1 MTTVAQPTLRTRL
14 LTGSSGFRTRTLPPL
29 AALLIVGI
37 LWESSGAVLALPL
50 SVAVPSEIIAELTA
64 SPQVVWNNVFPTIVG
79 AIAGFLIASTAAIA
93 LASVTAML
101 PRTSGATYTGAVLLQ
116 ALPLIALSPV
126 LIVIIGT
133 GPEIRIIIAAIAGF
147 FPILVACIQGMRQVG
162 RTADELFTQ
171 LNTTRWQRFRYLQV
185 PGALPYVFAGLRV
198 SASAAVLGAI
208 LSEWAGANEG
218 LGVAMIYAMSS
229 FNPPALWMYILLSTV
244 MSLTFY
250 ILVATVERRVIR
262 WANDRDGSGS

>member
-1 MTTVAQPTLRTRL
+1 MTTIAQPSMRPRGFPGASALRSRA
-14 LTGSSGFRTRTLPPL
+14 LPP
-29 AALLIVGI
+29 ASALLIVGL
-37 LWESSGAVLALPL
+37 LWEIAGRTLELPL
-50 SVAVPSEIIAELTA
+50 SVAVPSEILAELLG
-64 SPQVVWNNVFPTIVG
+64 SPQTLWNNVLPTILG
-79 AIAGFLIASTAAIA
+79 AVAGFLIASTAAIL
-93 LASVTAML
+93 LASVTAMI

-133 GPEIRIIIAAIAGF
+133 GPEIRVIIAAIAGF
-147 FPILVACIQGMRQVG
+147 FPILVACIQGVRQVN
-162 RTADELFTQ
+162 RTTDELFTQ

-250 ILVATVERRVIR
+250 MLVAAAERRIIR
-262 WANDRDGSGS
+262 WSADRGGAGS